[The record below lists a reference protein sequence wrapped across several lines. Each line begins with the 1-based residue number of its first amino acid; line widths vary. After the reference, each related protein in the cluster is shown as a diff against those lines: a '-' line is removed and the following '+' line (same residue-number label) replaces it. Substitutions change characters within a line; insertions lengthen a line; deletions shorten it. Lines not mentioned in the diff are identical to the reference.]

1 MHPIFR
7 NTTSLAAYLG
17 LWTLLAAVL
26 GALIRVPTSLGW
38 SQSLSVAVPMCLF
51 YAFVC
56 LTPWYLCRA
65 FPLGA
70 ARVRR
75 LLINQMAAAVL
86 ACTLWIG
93 VARLLVFAMDLGS
106 GLNPA
111 V

>member
-7 NTTSLAAYLG
+7 NTATLGSYLA

-26 GALIRVPTSLGW
+26 GALIRVPTSLSW

-65 FPLGA
+65 FPLGS
-70 ARVRR
+70 ARVTR
-75 LLINQMAAAVL
+75 LLINQLAAAVL
-86 ACTLWIG
+86 ACTLWTGLAWSLAAVIE
-93 VARLLVFAMDLGS
+93 LGGRFDS
-106 GLNPA
+106 
-111 V
+111 